1 MKELSWGSRGPD
13 WVINPQPLGVGSR
26 DVLGGCP
33 GRLPWDTS
41 GQWSWDRNLMGC
53 DPAWDLS
60 LKVVAEVTES

>member
-13 WVINPQPLGVGSR
+13 MGDKSSTLGCWQQR
-26 DVLGGCP
+26 CP